1 LSPSA
6 IARVI
11 GISAKRVLGHLSN
24 QVGEARIL
32 RSDIVFSIGPEL
44 RAKIEAY
51 ISLSIIYTDGPSPPP
66 GTPPPAWKGSWV
78 SVKAYLRRQGCEAS
92 ELEDA
97 KTYCE
102 LRSERIALGDMY
114 EWIYEI
120 EVELHKYIRAIL
132 LLAGAWKI
140 SSSKDF

>member
-1 LSPSA
+1 M
-6 IARVI
+6 
-11 GISAKRVLGHLSN
+11 
-24 QVGEARIL
+24 
-32 RSDIVFSIGPEL
+32 
-44 RAKIEAY
+44 
-51 ISLSIIYTDGPSPPP
+51 
-66 GTPPPAWKGSWV
+66 

-92 ELEDA
+92 ELEDV